1 MIYKRKINNFL
12 LLEVIIAFS
21 LIFLFTFPFLKRPYS
36 LFLSEKKQLAK
47 IERERIA
54 YLSFSEILDK
64 IYQKEFT
71 LKELKIT
78 SKEKAPIYSLPEYKS
93 YLGMQ
98 VKRKYQL
105 ISKSKKISK
114 DNTSFNKIKIVLS
127 LIDDASSE
135 KFYYYFLIESHK

>member
-12 LLEVIIAFS
+12 LLEVIIAFT
-21 LIFLFTFPFLKRPYS
+21 LILLFTFPFLKRPYS

-54 YLSFSEILDK
+54 YLSFTEILDK
-64 IYQKEFT
+64 IYQKNFS

-78 SKEKAPIYSLPEYKS
+78 SEEKAPVYSLPKYKS

-105 ISKSKKISK
+105 ICKSKKVSK
-114 DNTSFNKIKIVLS
+114 NNTSFNKIKIVLS
-127 LIDDASSE
+127 LTDDTSSE
-135 KFYYYFLIESHK
+135 KFSYYFLIESCK